1 MADRID
7 RRRAPRIPCDLSVE
21 YKLRGG
27 RIREGRMTNLGT
39 SGMLLTMQGTAPPV
53 GADLLFRFRLP
64 RSTRPVQAVGSV
76 RWISLGRAG
85 VQFVRFSPQEQ
96 HEIQTYCASEL
107 ARQRQTDTSEHPL
120 D

>member
-27 RIREGRMTNLGT
+27 RIRKGRMTNLGT
-39 SGMLLTMQGTAPPV
+39 SGMLLTMQETAPPV

-64 RSTRPVQAVGSV
+64 RSTHRVQAIGSV
-76 RWISLGRAG
+76 RWISLDRAG
-85 VQFVRFSPQEQ
+85 VQFVRLSPQEQ
-96 HEIQTYCASEL
+96 HEIQTYCVSEL
-107 ARQRQTDTSEHPL
+107 ARQRKTDTSEHPL

>member
-7 RRRAPRIPCDLSVE
+7 QRRAPRTPCNISVE
-21 YKLRGG
+21 HKPRG
-27 RIREGRMTNLGT
+27 RRVREGRITNLRT

-64 RSTRPVQAVGSV
+64 RSTHPVQAVGSV
-76 RWISLGRAG
+76 RWISLGKAG
-85 VQFVRFSPQEQ
+85 VKFVRLSPQEQ

-107 ARQRQTDTSEHPL
+107 GRQRKTDTSEHPL